1 MDYHKRKLAG
11 HVLHPESLMM
21 GYGYDPALS
30 EGSVK
35 VPIFQT
41 STFVFRSAQHGKS
54 FFELVAGL
62 RELQEGEQPG
72 LIYSRFNNPDL
83 EILEDRL
90 TVWDGAEAA
99 LVFASGMAAIATTLL
114 SVARPGDVVFYNAPI
129 YGGTET
135 LLMKV
140 LPQFGIQGLEFA
152 GNLRTARRSPRGWPR
167 RGAAWQARRPDRG
180 VHAGDAGQSRPTI
193 WSTSRIARSWR
204 RTLHD
209 QPGGRAAV
217 IVDNT
222 FLGPLWQSPLSHG
235 ADHGRVFADEIRRRA
250 QRRRGRG
257 GAGITRGAEADPIDA
272 QRVRHDE
279 RPAYRV
285 AADAQPG
292 DAGAADDAGGRECR
306 QGGANFLAN
315 HPAIEQGRVS
325 GAPGGR
331 VRARPICMG
340 GSAADRDRR
349 SACM

>member
-1 MDYHKRKLAG
+1 MNHHKRVLAG
-11 HVLHPESLMM
+11 QVLHPETLMM
-21 GYGYDPALS
+21 GFGYDPALS

-41 STFVFRSAQHGKS
+41 STFVFRSAQHGKE

-62 RELQEGEQPG
+62 RELREGEQPG

-114 SVARPGDVVFYNAPI
+114 SLARPGDVIFYNAPI

-140 LPQFGIQGLEFA
+140 LPRLGIQGVEFA
-152 GNLRTARRSPRGWPR
+152 GNLEPEQIAARLAEARAGLAP
-167 RGAAWQARRPDRG
+167 GA
-180 VHAGDAGQSRPTI
+180 
-193 WSTSRIARSWR
+193 RIAAFMLETPANPTNDLIDIAHCAELAA
-204 RTLHD
+204 TLAD
-209 QPGGRAAV
+209 QPGGRPAV

-222 FLGPLWQSPLSHG
+222 FLGPLWQSPLAHG
-235 ADHGRVFADEIRRRA
+235 ADLVVYSLTKYVGGHSDVVAGAVLGSRDGVQAD
-250 QRRRGRG
+250 
-257 GAGITRGAEADPIDA
+257 TCDA

-279 RPAYRV
+279 RPAYWL

-292 DAGAADDAGGRECR
+292 NAGAAHDARRRERRGRWRISWPTIPPSSGWVFLGISQHGSRAGGSVCAAVQR
-306 QGGANFLAN
+306 
-315 HPAIEQGRVS
+315 GRD
-325 GAPGGR
+325 P
-331 VRARPICMG
+331 
-340 GSAADRDRR
+340 R